1 MQANIGDLVAYED
14 QANPRTVYRVVGLPG
29 SDATNYILRGNPTDY
44 RLHEVETEE
53 VTWSDLR
60 QAGWTPVEPICR
72 IRFGWCQT
80 HDEADTVRHHFA
92 THPAATMD

>member
-60 QAGWTPVEPICR
+60 QAGWTRAECR
-72 IRFGWCQT
+72 LRNGRCET
-80 HDEADTVRHHFA
+80 HDAEDTVAHHFA
-92 THPAATMD
+92 THPDATMD